1 MSRTNITSSSFFFCF
16 FFFSAKK
23 CEEIKT
29 YAKSYEPNENST
41 WFYSNLDKYGR
52 VSWYGTLIKIVLD
65 NLSLILR
72 SYFIVFSMNVA
83 FKLNPNSMTNL
94 LLFFCFISSYYI
106 CITVVRLFFD
116 FCEIVYSNGLDF
128 SVPLLISFLS
138 SI

>member
-1 MSRTNITSSSFFFCF
+1 MTCKSDPAKGRFNLFLKKIPGYCHVLTLHLLLSF

-52 VSWYGTLIKIVLD
+52 VSWYGMLIKIVLD

-72 SYFIVFSMNVA
+72 SYFYC
-83 FKLNPNSMTNL
+83 L
-94 LLFFCFISSYYI
+94 LYE
-106 CITVVRLFFD
+106 R
-116 FCEIVYSNGLDF
+116 
-128 SVPLLISFLS
+128 SFQTKPKQYD
-138 SI
+138 